1 MASVLV
7 LLTSPLATLII
18 LRSFPADPTDTVLS
32 SPVLPAPKTT
42 AFFAFVK
49 ILDPKTKVLF
59 PVTVFSI
66 PIATD

>member
-32 SPVLPAPKTT
+32 SPALPAPKTT
-42 AFFAFVK
+42 AFFADVVTS
-49 ILDPKTKVLF
+49 DPKTNV
-59 PVTVFSI
+59 
-66 PIATD
+66 